1 MTTPSPAQHG
11 ERRVFA
17 ARLAALSE
25 AATFA
30 QDFCQREHIGH
41 PVALRLTLV
50 VEELFTNTVRHG
62 YGGDSDAPIAI
73 ALSAAGDE
81 VTLYFEDAAPR
92 FDPLPYMHSPPADL
106 DAPSQARGVGGLG
119 LHLVAQM
126 STHIRHAYADG
137 NRLWLTLPAVQADRY
152 A

>member
-25 AATFA
+25 VAAFA
-30 QDFCQREHIGH
+30 QDFCQREHIVH
-41 PVALRLTLV
+41 SVALRLTLV
-50 VEELFTNTVRHG
+50 IEELFTNTVTHG
-62 YGGDSDAPIAI
+62 HGGDSDAPIAI
-73 ALSAAGDE
+73 TLSAAGDE
-81 VTLYFEDAAPR
+81 LSLCFEDAAPC

-106 DAPSQARGVGGLG
+106 DAPSQARSVGGLG
-119 LHLVAQM
+119 LHLVWQV
-126 STHIRHAYADG
+126 STHIRHAYAAG
-137 NRLWLTLPAVQADRY
+137 NRLWITLPAAPADRH